1 MVRQQKETKMALPAM
16 GDQFRGLPMAD
27 LIGGPLMASAD
38 AQVKLAN
45 ATADFIKVIGFMPPK
60 DGKDSVGD
68 VRNVLFR
75 FDRPATSPNQIQPG
89 SPIPVETVD
98 LQVPLL
104 SIVKIPSLAIN
115 TVDITFDMEVRNS
128 ETDKSSF
135 DAAAQM
141 SAEAQI
147 GWGPFSVK
155 VNITGSVSSH
165 KENNRQSDQSAK
177 YHVEVRAED
186 KGMPEGLAR
195 VLDIVQ
201 SSIAPR
207 QISAPNP
214 PVPQISS
221 GGTARN

>member
-1 MVRQQKETKMALPAM
+1 
-16 GDQFRGLPMAD
+16 
-27 LIGGPLMASAD
+27 
-38 AQVKLAN
+38 
-45 ATADFIKVIGFMPPK
+45 MPPK
-60 DGKDSVGD
+60 DPKDSVGD

-75 FDRPATSPNQIQPG
+75 FDRPATSANQITPG

-104 SIVKIPSLAIN
+104 TVVKIPSLAIN
-115 TVDITFDMEVRNS
+115 TVDITFDMEVKNS

-141 SAEAQI
+141 SAEAQV

-165 KENNRQSDQSAK
+165 KENTRQSDQSAK

-214 PVPQISS
+214 AVPQN
-221 GGTARN
+221 GAPARP

>member
-1 MVRQQKETKMALPAM
+1 MALPTM
-16 GDQFRGLPMAD
+16 GDQFKGLPMAD

-60 DGKDSVGD
+60 DPKDAVGD

-75 FDRPATSPNQIQPG
+75 FDRPAASANQITAG

-115 TVDITFDMEVRNS
+115 TVDITFDMEVKNS

-141 SAEAQI
+141 SAEAQV

-165 KENNRQSDQSAK
+165 KENTRQSDQSAK

-207 QISAPNP
+207 QISAPSP
-214 PVPQISS
+214 AIPQIPNSN
-221 GGTARN
+221 GGGARP

>member
-1 MVRQQKETKMALPAM
+1 MALPNM

-60 DGKDSVGD
+60 DPKDSVGD

-75 FDRPATSPNQIQPG
+75 FDRPAVAAGQITAG
-89 SPIPVETVD
+89 APIPVETVD

-104 SIVKIPSLAIN
+104 SIVKVPSLAIS
-115 TVDITFDMEVRNS
+115 TVGITFDMEVKNS
-128 ETDKSSF
+128 ETNKDSF
-135 DAAAQM
+135 DAAAKM
-141 SAEAQI
+141 EAQAQV
-147 GWGPFSVK
+147 GWGPFSLK

-165 KENNRQSDQSAK
+165 KENTRQSDQSAK

-207 QISAPNP
+207 QISKPNP
-214 PVPQISS
+214 PITISQS
-221 GGTARN
+221 NDGAPRN

>member
-1 MVRQQKETKMALPAM
+1 MALPTM
-16 GDQFRGLPMAD
+16 GDQFKGLPMAD
-27 LIGGPLMASAD
+27 LIGAPLMASAD

-60 DGKDSVGD
+60 DPKDSVGD

-75 FDRPATSPNQIQPG
+75 FDRPATSANQIAAG

-115 TVDITFDMEVRNS
+115 TVDITFDMEVKNS

-141 SAEAQI
+141 SAEAQV

-165 KENNRQSDQSAK
+165 KENTRQSDQSAK

-214 PVPQISS
+214 AVPKVQNSN
-221 GGTARN
+221 GAPPQQ

>member
-1 MVRQQKETKMALPAM
+1 
-16 GDQFRGLPMAD
+16 MAD
-27 LIGGPLMASAD
+27 LIGAPLMASCD

-60 DGKDSVGD
+60 DPKDSVGD

-75 FDRPATSPNQIQPG
+75 FDRPATSGNQITPG

-104 SIVKIPSLAIN
+104 SVVKIPSLAIN
-115 TVDITFDMEVRNS
+115 TVDITFDMEVKNS

-141 SAEAQI
+141 SAEAQV

-165 KENNRQSDQSAK
+165 KENTRQSDQSAK

-214 PVPQISS
+214 PVPQNGKPASP
-221 GGTARN
+221 